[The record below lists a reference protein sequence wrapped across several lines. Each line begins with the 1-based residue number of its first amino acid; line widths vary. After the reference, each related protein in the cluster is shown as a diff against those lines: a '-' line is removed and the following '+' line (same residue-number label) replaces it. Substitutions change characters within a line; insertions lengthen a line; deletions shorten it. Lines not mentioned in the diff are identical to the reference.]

1 LCRVAL
7 ASSDTISL
15 DFIGGESARALPAMG
30 GIEAFDRLTE
40 VLAALEPGGDAS
52 SSSGLLD
59 AALDRVARRSRR
71 GTAIIVLSDFIDL
84 PEGAEDR
91 LVALSSGGRIV
102 VGVRVLDPDEV
113 SFPFTGP
120 VLFRASEGPLSIET
134 DGASARAGYLAAL
147 AARMKSYRDKLL
159 EQGGRFVEV
168 TTTDDPVL
176 VVQRVLSAIG
186 GPAE

>member
-1 LCRVAL
+1 
-7 ASSDTISL
+7 
-15 DFIGGESARALPAMG
+15 
-30 GIEAFDRLTE
+30 
-40 VLAALEPGGDAS
+40 
-52 SSSGLLD
+52 
-59 AALDRVARRSRR
+59 
-71 GTAIIVLSDFIDL
+71 
-84 PEGAEDR
+84 
-91 LVALSSGGRIV
+91 
-102 VGVRVLDPDEV
+102 
-113 SFPFTGP
+113 
-120 VLFRASEGPLSIET
+120 LFRASEGPLSIET